1 MACAAE
7 GHHDRQLILHVEHWP
22 EPLQTLH
29 IPGHDLIVI
38 AGVTCLACLDAAHN
52 GLGDAAMLPT
62 A

>member
-1 MACAAE
+1 
-7 GHHDRQLILHVEHWP
+7 
-22 EPLQTLH
+22 
-29 IPGHDLIVI
+29 LIVI